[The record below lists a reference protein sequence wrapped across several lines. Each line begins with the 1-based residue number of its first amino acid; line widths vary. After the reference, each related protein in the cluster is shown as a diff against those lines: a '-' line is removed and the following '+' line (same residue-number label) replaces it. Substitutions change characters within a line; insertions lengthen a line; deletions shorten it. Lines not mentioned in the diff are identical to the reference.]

1 MVFPAATLMVMVS
14 PGVPLPLRVGVP
26 LPLRVGVVSVVMVS
40 VSKPLLLLG
49 ESMAAGALGA
59 AVSTTMVMGN
69 WAVVLAPVGVV
80 STTPLSLVL
89 ARVAVRSVG
98 AGASRKLKD

>member
-14 PGVPLPLRVGVP
+14 PGVP

-69 WAVVLAPVGVV
+69 WAVVLAPVGLV
-80 STTPLSLVL
+80 SSTPLSLVL

-98 AGASRKLKD
+98 AGASRKLKDWAFLV